1 MAGVS
6 SASDSSRDGY
16 RVSVVGAR
24 EPFLEC
30 FFWYV
35 SVKVVVEEQPPLE
48 RVCDVLVAVVVV
60 VPVVSR

>member
-6 SASDSSRDGY
+6 SASDSSRDG
-16 RVSVVGAR
+16 SG
-24 EPFLEC
+24 E
-30 FFWYV
+30 
-35 SVKVVVEEQPPLE
+35 VVVEEEAPLD